1 MSGALAPEAA
11 SATNW
16 PARRDALADV
26 VVKTLGQFAPDLP
39 SKILARRVITPLDF
53 EETYGLTGGHIS
65 HGELALDQ
73 LFTMRPLIGWARY
86 RTPIRGL
93 FLCGPGTHPGT
104 GLTAASALN
113 ASRQIVKALRR

>member
-11 SATNW
+11 SPHNW
-16 PARRDALADV
+16 PSRRDPLADV
-26 VVKTLGQFAPDLP
+26 VVKTLAQYAPDLP
-39 SKILARRVITPLDF
+39 QKILARRVITPLDF
-53 EETYGLTGGHIS
+53 EEIYGLTGGHIS